1 MFEPH
6 AFEDFAL
13 GAVYETDARVITDA
27 DIRAFADVSGDRN
40 PLHLD
45 DDVAAAS
52 AFGGRVAHGVL
63 GLAVATGLV
72 NRSRLT
78 RGTLIAF
85 VGLDWSFRAPI
96 RPGDEVRV
104 RITIAGKRVTSTP
117 DRGLV
122 RLAVELLGPDDGL
135 VQEGEWRMLVRRGG
149 RAGRG
154 DG

>member
-6 AFEDFAL
+6 AYEDFEP
-13 GAVYETDARVITDA
+13 GEVFETPAREVTDA

-45 DDVAAAS
+45 DDYAAAS

-72 NRSRLT
+72 NATRLT
-78 RGTLIAF
+78 RGTLVAF
-85 VGLDWSFRAPI
+85 AGLEWRFRAPI
-96 RPGDEVRV
+96 RPGDAIRV
-104 RITIAGKRVTSTP
+104 RITVAGKRTTSRP

-122 RLAVELLGPDDGL
+122 RLTVELLGPDDRV
-135 VQEGEWRMLVRRGG
+135 VQEGEWRMLVLRRE
-149 RAGRG
+149 APNDA

>member
-1 MFEPH
+1 MFDPHAYEDFEPGA
-6 AFEDFAL
+6 AFETSAR
-13 GAVYETDARVITDA
+13 AVTDA
-27 DIRAFADVSGDRN
+27 DIRAFAEVSGDRN

-45 DDVAAAS
+45 EDHAAGS

-72 NRSRLT
+72 NASRLT
-78 RGTLIAF
+78 RGTLVAF
-85 VGLDWSFRAPI
+85 AGLEWRFRAPI

-104 RITIAGKRVTSTP
+104 RITVAAKRTTSKP

-122 RLAVELLGPDDGL
+122 RLDVELLGPDDRV
-135 VQEGEWRMLVRRGG
+135 VQEGEWRMLVQRRE
-149 RAGRG
+149 APDDA